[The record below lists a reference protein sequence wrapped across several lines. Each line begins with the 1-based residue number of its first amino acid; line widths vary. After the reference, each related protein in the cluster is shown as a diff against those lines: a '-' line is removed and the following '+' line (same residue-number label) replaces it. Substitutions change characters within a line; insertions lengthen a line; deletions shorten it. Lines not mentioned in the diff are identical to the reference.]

1 MVACSKPQLILH
13 ACAGIVEGVGI
24 PASQPPGPKTELLPL
39 SAPRGH
45 SKKMDM
51 APNHLPSHLCS
62 LATLLPHAPELF
74 IVQVRRGRGAAS
86 KVFLV
91 PACWVKAPCAVGQ
104 GYQNQD
110 VQNACI
116 YTLLGPPAD
125 LSHGQAQ
132 SAQTREARVLWP
144 YYPAAKTQ
152 ENSLNHRGS
161 AYSKV

>member
-1 MVACSKPQLILH
+1 MRMHCRGCRDSCISATGPEDRAAASVSPSRTQQKNGHGAQS
-13 ACAGIVEGVGI
+13 
-24 PASQPPGPKTELLPL
+24 PAISPLL
-39 SAPRGH
+39 SCH
-45 SKKMDM
+45 
-51 APNHLPSHLCS
+51 S
-62 LATLLPHAPELF
+62 LASCP
-74 IVQVRRGRGAAS
+74 GALHRAGTAWSRCRS